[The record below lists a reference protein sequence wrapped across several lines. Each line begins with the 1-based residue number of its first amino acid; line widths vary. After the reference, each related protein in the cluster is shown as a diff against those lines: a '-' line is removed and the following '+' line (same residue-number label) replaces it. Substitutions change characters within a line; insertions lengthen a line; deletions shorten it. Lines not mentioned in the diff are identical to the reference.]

1 MYIYAS
7 QAWISRCTFS
17 PSHMCIHSSPS
28 TTRKSC
34 AHPGALRRE
43 HGCRL
48 VGSAVFN
55 SLHGHDDEPPRL
67 QSQLRPLRHQRLLSQ
82 SSSSHASPPSSR
94 TALCS
99 GTSWSTSS
107 PCSASFRSRLVVTG
121 YATPEITGGSLEVRW
136 PGVRGQAH
144 RLRLHLQGPAG
155 FAADGNAEN
164 FARRRWTEIRHLL
177 GVRLRALRR
186 LGAPLRVLWLTLSD
200 AASCAL
206 IATSRLV
213 FVFPPRR
220 LLTRRLGAR
229 WAAQRPCWR
238 PLTSSALLVSPRTAM
253 PRTSRTVAIPRS
265 TESLATPRLPLA
277 VRQPGVRGCAQRP
290 RRQLQ
295 APAASRAQIFG
306 HMASARPRRT
316 IPRALRLPQVT

>member
-1 MYIYAS
+1 
-7 QAWISRCTFS
+7 
-17 PSHMCIHSSPS
+17 
-28 TTRKSC
+28 
-34 AHPGALRRE
+34 
-43 HGCRL
+43 
-48 VGSAVFN
+48 
-55 SLHGHDDEPPRL
+55 
-67 QSQLRPLRHQRLLSQ
+67 
-82 SSSSHASPPSSR
+82 
-94 TALCS
+94 LCLI
-99 GTSWSTSS
+99 
-107 PCSASFRSRLVVTG
+107 PCMGMMTSRLVFNHNCDPSVTNVFCHRAPPRTHRCLRRARHCAVARPG
-121 YATPEITGGSLEVRW
+121 LRRPHVRPHFVRGLSSRATPPRRSLAGRSKSA
-136 PGVRGQAH
+136 GQEFAD
-144 RLRLHLQGPAG
+144 RPIGFASISKALLV